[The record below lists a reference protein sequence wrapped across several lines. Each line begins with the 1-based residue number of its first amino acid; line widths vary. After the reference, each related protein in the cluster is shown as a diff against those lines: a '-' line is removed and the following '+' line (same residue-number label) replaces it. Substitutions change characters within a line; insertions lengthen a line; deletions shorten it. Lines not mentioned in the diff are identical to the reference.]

1 MTGTYRAVEVSAPGT
16 LQVVERALVEPGAGQ
31 VRIRVDACGV
41 CHTDAATVTG
51 AYRGLTLPH
60 VPGHEVVG
68 RVDAIGPEVD
78 KWAVGQRVG
87 VGFFGGEDGV
97 CEACRRGDFVNCQNP
112 VTPGITERPDPV
124 ECLLARLRR
133 PLDLR
138 RPDRHCD

>member
-1 MTGTYRAVEVSAPGT
+1 MTGTHRAVEVSAPGT

-51 AYRGLTLPH
+51 AYRGLTLPR

-68 RVDAIGPEVD
+68 RVDAIGPGVA
-78 KWAVGQRVG
+78 KWRVGQRVG

-112 VTPGITERPDPV
+112 VIPGMTVDGMN
-124 ECLLARLRR
+124 
-133 PLDLR
+133 D
-138 RPDRHCD
+138 